1 VLSLPERRSPKKA
14 KKADFP
20 STTVIG
26 SYPITVPESEIE
38 QYRAF
43 PEETEDPVN
52 STIQLAVRDFVS
64 AGIEFPSS
72 GQTRESFVRL
82 FLDPKYVEGIEYDG
96 AEILV
101 TGKIKRKEPIRLQD
115 VQEAKT
121 QVPRYYGFK
130 EPITD
135 PYTLARNCRLKGT
148 HYSDLKELT
157 FAIAREI
164 VRPELESI
172 QNLVDYL
179 QLDAPYFSVEPF
191 KEYIH
196 ELYEEMLSGVTVPI
210 VLHVCGDTFS
220 IFKEL
225 AKLNVDVIS
234 LDFTFNDKL
243 LAEVARR
250 NFDQQIGLGCVN
262 TGSPIVE
269 PVKTISGLIQ
279 RASKVLSESRIRFVH
294 PACGERNLPLDVAY
308 QKNIHLTLARNEVFL
323 GAPQS
328 ARSVNLSEEEY
339 DPNGYFLIQ
348 VDPQS
353 QQIIVSFNSYDN
365 VPKFRVQSSSGEKL
379 IAAIV
384 DNKIISNTEHGKR
397 HLGYV
402 GYEIGKAETALKNK
416 VPYRQDKPL
425 SIPGIY

>member
-1 VLSLPERRSPKKA
+1 M
-14 KKADFP
+14 
-20 STTVIG
+20 IG
-26 SYPITVPESEIE
+26 SYPIIVSDSELE

-43 PEETEDPVN
+43 PEETQDPVN

-82 FLDPKYVEGIEYDG
+82 FLDPRHVEGIEYDG
-96 AEILV
+96 AEIIV
-101 TGKIKRKEPIRLQD
+101 TGKLRRKSPVRLAD
-115 VQEAKT
+115 VSEAKT
-121 QVPRYYGFK
+121 LIPKYYGFK
-130 EPITD
+130 EPVTD
-135 PYTLARNCRLKGT
+135 PYTLARNCRLKGSP
-148 HYSDLKELT
+148 YSDLRELT

-164 VRPELESI
+164 IRPELESL

-179 QLDAPYFSVEPF
+179 QLDAPYFSVDPF
-191 KEYIH
+191 KEYVH
-196 ELYEEMLSGVTVPI
+196 ELYAELLNGLTKPI

-220 IFKEL
+220 VFKEL
-225 AKLNVDVIS
+225 IRLPVDVIS
-234 LDFTFNDKL
+234 LDFTFSDKL
-243 LAEVARR
+243 LAEVAHR
-250 NFDQQIGLGCVN
+250 NFDQQIGVGCVN

-269 PVKTISGLIQ
+269 PVKTIAGLIQ
-279 RASKVLSESRIRFVH
+279 RTSDAVGRSRIRFVH

-308 QKNIHLTLARNEVFL
+308 QKNINLTLARNEVFL
-323 GAPQS
+323 GAPES

-348 VDPQS
+348 VDPQN
-353 QQIIVSFNSYDN
+353 QQIVVSFNSYDN

-379 IAAIV
+379 IASIV
-384 DNKIISNTEHGKR
+384 DHKIISDTEHGKR

-402 GYEIGKAETALKNK
+402 GYEIGKAETALKNR

>member
-1 VLSLPERRSPKKA
+1 MPDRRFPKR
-14 KKADFP
+14 KKRTEFP

-26 SYPITVPESEIE
+26 SYPITVPESEVE

-52 STIQLAVRDFVS
+52 ATIQLAVRDFVS
-64 AGIEFPSS
+64 AGIEYPSS

-82 FLDPKYVEGIEYDG
+82 FLDPQKVEGIEYDG
-96 AEILV
+96 AEIIV
-101 TGKIKRKEPIRLQD
+101 SGKIRRKSPIRLED
-115 VQEAKT
+115 VQEAKA
-121 QVPRYYGFK
+121 QIPRYYGFK

-135 PYTLARNCRLKGT
+135 PYTLARNCRLQGS
-148 HYSDLKELT
+148 HYSDLKELA

-164 VRPELESI
+164 VKPELESI
-172 QNLVDYL
+172 QDLVDYL
-179 QLDAPYFSVEPF
+179 QIDAPYLSVEPF
-191 KEYIH
+191 KDYIK
-196 ELYEEMLSGVTVPI
+196 ELYEGMLGGITAPV

-220 IFKEL
+220 VFKEL
-225 AKLNVDVIS
+225 TKLSVDVIS

-243 LAEVARR
+243 LSEVSHRS
-250 NFDQQIGLGCVN
+250 FDQQIGLGCVN

-269 PVKTISGLIQ
+269 PIKTISGLIQ
-279 RASKVLSESRIRFVH
+279 RGTSAIGESRIRFVH

-308 QKNIHLTLARNEVFL
+308 QKNINLTLARNEVFL
-323 GAPQS
+323 GPPQS

-353 QQIIVSFNSYDN
+353 QQIVVSFNSYDN

-379 IAAIV
+379 VATIV
-384 DNKIISNTEHGKR
+384 DHKIISDTEHGKR